1 MASIIEGYNY
11 DIFISYRQKDNKHD
25 GWVTEFVDNLKKE
38 LEATFKEEIS
48 VYFDINPS
56 DYLLESYDVDAS
68 LKDKLKCLIFIPII
82 SHTYCDPKSFAWEH
96 EFKAFFEQTSQDQ
109 FGLKIRLLNG
119 NVTRRVLPIQIH
131 DLKSEDKILVEKE
144 LGGFIRAIEF
154 IYKESGVNR
163 PLTPKDS
170 EDKNTNKTNYRN
182 QLNKVANAIDEIIS
196 ALKVKPASIVKEKT
210 EISKE
215 PYEEVIKEERKEVPA
230 EHAKLPKSKLLTRGI
245 FIGIL
250 IVIAAILAYPKIFRR
265 DMLEKLR
272 SSGGRISIAIMPFKN
287 LTVDTLLNIWQ
298 LGLQNLLITSL
309 SNSEEL
315 SVRQY
320 ESIDKILGG
329 TESANYASLTPS
341 FAADLAKK
349 LEANTVIIGSLYK
362 TGNRIRVTAN
372 LMDSKTE
379 EIYKSY
385 EIDGNTEDDFFA
397 ITDSLSKLIM
407 NFLEIKKLVQ
417 KNNVADLK
425 NIYTSSASALKYYIQ
440 ARSYH
445 GQLDYNSAI
454 DLYKKSISMDTNFVS
469 PMLMLSYIY
478 GDLGKS
484 EESKKWV
491 YKAYDRINSVP
502 LDIQLQIKEVKAAVN
517 KEPKELIKYVKQYL
531 EINPYSTRGLYAI
544 GWASYNTEQWQAA
557 IDAFEEGIK
566 LNKKFGSKYKLWVW
580 NYILLGNAYHKIGEH
595 DKEIKIYEDG
605 LNLWPDEESSITFW
619 QAVCILSQ
627 GDTVMASKYLN
638 KIKTIGQKEGWSESE
653 LLNTLAGI
661 YQQAKLF
668 TEAEELYRRALILNP
683 KNNSFKKDL
692 AYLLINYDRDISE
705 GVDLISQAV
714 EENPDNPDFLFT
726 YGLGLYKQGKF
737 REALE
742 FLEKS
747 WELIPYY
754 DHEHFLVLEAAKK
767 AVANLKNN

>member
-1 MASIIEGYNY
+1 MSSIIPGYEY
-11 DIFISYRQKDNKHD
+11 DIFISYRQKDNKYD
-25 GWVTEFVDNLKKE
+25 GWVTEFVDHLKKE

-48 VYFDINPS
+48 VYFDINPH
-56 DYLLESYDVDAS
+56 DGLLETHDVDAS
-68 LKDKLKCLIFIPII
+68 LKEKLKCLVFIPII
-82 SHTYCDPKSFAWEH
+82 SRTYCDPKSFAWEH
-96 EFKAFFEQTSQDQ
+96 EFKTFVEQASQDQ
-109 FGLKIRLLNG
+109 FGLKVKLYSG
-119 NVTRRVLPIQIH
+119 NVSNRVLPIRIY
-131 DLKSEDKILVEKE
+131 DLNNADINLCETV
-144 LGGFIRAIEF
+144 LGGALRGVEL
-154 IYKESGVNR
+154 IYSEPGVNR
-163 PLTPKDS
+163 PLKPDDDEKI
-170 EDKNTNKTNYRN
+170 NLNKTKYRN
-182 QLNKVANAIDEIIS
+182 QINKVGNAVQEIIS
-196 ALKVKPASIVKEKT
+196 GLLTEPIEAVKEKPLHR
-210 EISKE
+210 E
-215 PYEEVIKEERKEVPA
+215 PLEEVRKEVRK
-230 EHAKLPKSKLLTRGI
+230 EEKEKYTKIPKNKLLSGI
-245 FIGIL
+245 TIL
-250 IVIAAILAYPKIFRR
+250 VVLIFAAIIVYPKIFKR
-265 DMLEKLR
+265 DTLEKLR

-287 LTVDTLLNIWQ
+287 LSVDTLLNIWQ

-320 ESIDKILGG
+320 ETIGKILGG
-329 TESANYASLTPS
+329 TETANYASLTPS

-349 LEANTVIIGSLYK
+349 LEANTVIIGNLYK

-385 EIDGNTEDDFFA
+385 EIDGNTEDDFFP

-454 DLYKKSISMDTNFVS
+454 DLYKKSLSMDTNFVS

-491 YKAYDRINSVP
+491 YKAYNRINSMP
-502 LDIQLQIKEVKAAVN
+502 HDIQLQIKEVKAAVN

-531 EINPYSTRGLYAI
+531 EINPYSTREFYSI

-595 DKEIKIYEDG
+595 DKEMKIYEDG
-605 LNLWPDEESSITFW
+605 LNLWPDEESSIIFW

-627 GDTVMASKYLN
+627 GDTVKASKYLDE
-638 KIKTIGQKEGWSESE
+638 IKTIGQKEGWSESE
-653 LLNTLAGI
+653 LLNTIAGI
-661 YQQAKLF
+661 YHQAKLF

-705 GVDLISQAV
+705 GVELISQAV

-726 YGLGLYKQGKF
+726 FGLGLYKQGKY

-747 WELIPYY
+747 WELIPFY
-754 DHEHFLVLEAAKK
+754 DHEHFLVLEAAKN
-767 AVANLKNN
+767 AVASQ

>member
-1 MASIIEGYNY
+1 MASLIEGYEY

-25 GWVTEFVDNLKKE
+25 GWVTEFVNNLKGE
-38 LEATFKEEIS
+38 LESTFKEEIS
-48 VYFDINPS
+48 VYFDINPQ
-56 DYLLESYDVDAS
+56 DGLLETHDVDAS
-68 LKDKLKCLIFIPII
+68 LKVKLKCLVLIPII
-82 SHTYCDPKSFAWEH
+82 SRTFCDPKSFAWEH
-96 EFKAFFEQTSQDQ
+96 EFKAFVELASQDK
-109 FGLKIRLLNG
+109 FGLKIKLPNG
-119 NVTRRVLPIQIH
+119 NVASRVLPVRIH
-131 DLKSEDKILVEKE
+131 DLDIADIKE
-144 LGGFIRAIEF
+144 CESVLESVLRGVEF
-154 IYKESGVNR
+154 IYKEPGVNR
-163 PLTPKDS
+163 SLSPKDH
-170 EDKNTNKTNYRN
+170 EEKNLNNTNYRN
-182 QLNKVANAIDEIIS
+182 QINKVALAIKEIILG
-196 ALKVKPASIVKEKT
+196 LKTVSEIPSTEKVLQKPLNREVHQDKAKEDLVKPF
-210 EISKE
+210 
-215 PYEEVIKEERKEVPA
+215 
-230 EHAKLPKSKLLTRGI
+230 KSNWPKLLSGLLITS
-245 FIGIL
+245 IL
-250 IVIAAILAYPKIFRR
+250 ICAAIIAYPKIFKR
-265 DMLEKLR
+265 DTLEKLQ

-287 LTVDTLLNIWQ
+287 HTVDTSLDIWQ

-320 ESIDKILGG
+320 ETLDKILGG
-329 TESANYASLTPS
+329 TENANYASLTPS

-349 LEANTVIIGSLYK
+349 LEANTVIIGNLYK
-362 TGNRIRVTAN
+362 TGNRIRITAN

-385 EIDGNTEDDFFA
+385 EIDGNTEDDFFP

-407 NFLEIKKLVQ
+407 NFLELKKLVQ
-417 KNNVADLK
+417 KNNLADLK

-445 GQLDYNSAI
+445 GQLDYKSAI
-454 DLYKKSISMDTNFVS
+454 DFYKKSISMDTNFVS

-502 LDIQLQIKEVKAAVN
+502 HDIQLQIKEVKAAVN
-517 KEPKELIKYVKQYL
+517 KEPQELIKYVKQYL
-531 EINPYSTRGLYAI
+531 EINPYSIRGLYAI

-566 LNKKFGSKYKLWVW
+566 LNNKFSSKIKLWVW

-595 DKEIKIYEDG
+595 DKEMKIYEDG
-605 LNLWPDEESSITFW
+605 LNLWPEEESSITFW
-619 QAVCILSQ
+619 QAVCILSM
-627 GDTVMASKYLN
+627 GDIVVADKYLN

-661 YQQAKLF
+661 YHQAKLF

-683 KNNSFKKDL
+683 KNNSYKKDL
-692 AYLLINYDRDISE
+692 AYLLIDKDRNISE
-705 GVDLISQAV
+705 GVELIRQTV

-747 WELIPYY
+747 WELIPFY
-754 DHEHFLVLEAAKK
+754 DHEHFLALEAAKK
-767 AVANLKNN
+767 AVVQLK